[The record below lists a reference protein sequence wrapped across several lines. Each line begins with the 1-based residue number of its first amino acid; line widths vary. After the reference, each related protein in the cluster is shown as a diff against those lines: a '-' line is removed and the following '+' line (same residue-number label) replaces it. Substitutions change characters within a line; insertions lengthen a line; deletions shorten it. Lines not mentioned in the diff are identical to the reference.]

1 MTRIGI
7 DAVHISKT
15 HKGNARLERSIVT
28 ALARLH
34 AAHEFVVFLDVPVHQ
49 LRLPDV
55 PHIMYVT
62 APSTNLITWE
72 QIVLP
77 CVARRY
83 ATECLITFSDRI
95 ALWSPKRVVMYV
107 AEIPD
112 YRIHMNRVH
121 NAGKYQRF
129 SDLLTR
135 LIFPI
140 SLRRSTHVCV
150 PSHATMSDL
159 VARYSVPP
167 NKLTVVLEA
176 ASEQFQPA
184 TGETVNAAVRSRY
197 NSAAG
202 YVLHFSTGDPRE
214 NTFVALQAFAKA
226 NIPSSKKIV
235 LPGSL
240 DRDIAPLMAMAK
252 ELNVHDR
259 VHPLGSLPEAELIQ
273 LYQAA
278 DVYIDPSLYEGFGL
292 QVVEAM
298 ACGVPVVCSNTT
310 SLPEIVGDA
319 AITCDPNDP
328 VALAAGLEAVLND
341 SERAATMRA
350 AGIRQAGRFSWQRT
364 TRELVGVCEHAAA

>member
-1 MTRIGI
+1 M
-7 DAVHISKT
+7 
-15 HKGNARLERSIVT
+15 
-28 ALARLH
+28 
-34 AAHEFVVFLDVPVHQ
+34 
-49 LRLPDV
+49 
-55 PHIMYVT
+55 
-62 APSTNLITWE
+62 
-72 QIVLP
+72 
-77 CVARRY
+77 
-83 ATECLITFSDRI
+83 
-95 ALWSPKRVVMYV
+95 
-107 AEIPD
+107 
-112 YRIHMNRVH
+112 
-121 NAGKYQRF
+121 
-129 SDLLTR
+129 
-135 LIFPI
+135 
-140 SLRRSTHVCV
+140 CV

-159 VARYSVPP
+159 VARYSVPS
-167 NKLTVVLEA
+167 NKLTVVFEA
-176 ASEQFQPA
+176 ASEQFQEA
-184 TGETVNAAVRSRY
+184 TSETVNAAVRSRY
-197 NSAAG
+197 NSEAG
-202 YVLHFSTGDPRE
+202 YVLHFATGDPRE

-226 NIPSSKKIV
+226 NISSSKKFV

-252 ELNVHDR
+252 ELNVDDR
-259 VHPLGSLPEAELIQ
+259 IHPLGSLPEAELIQ

-364 TRELVGVCEHAAA
+364 TRELVDLCEHAAAQ